1 MRLPFRDLF
10 AGLATAAATVLL
22 LAPGV
27 QAQPAPLK
35 ICLEEDSPPL
45 SFSFGP
51 RKGGFDHGV
60 AEEIAKR
67 MGRPLKVQ
75 WFESEND
82 EEAVPVWEA
91 NALLSDGL
99 CDMIAGYPL
108 LGSTLG
114 KPETDKG
121 AVPEY
126 EGMKRSERG
135 RLVKL
140 GVLSAT
146 QPYYRAS
153 YGVVVG
159 AAAEGRPIDRLADL
173 KGLRLGAEVG
183 TMASVLLFR
192 NAGGVLVDDISNV
205 SETKD
210 LLPRTAAGEFDAVL
224 IELHKFD
231 NFRRRNPDAP
241 LRWSGYVHPF
251 GVNMGLA
258 VMERH
263 GALREQV
270 NVILDAMQADGT
282 LDALAERWQMT
293 RIPPAAPWV
302 LERLTPGMLNAG

>member
-1 MRLPFRDLF
+1 MRTACGQVL
-10 AGLATAAATVLL
+10 AGVAVSALCALAMIS
-22 LAPGV
+22 GV
-27 QAQPAPLK
+27 QAQPAPLTV
-35 ICLEEDSPPL
+35 CLEEDSPPL

-60 AEEIAKR
+60 AEEIARR

-99 CDMIAGYPL
+99 CDLIAGYPL

-121 AVPEY
+121 ALPEHD
-126 EGMKRSERG
+126 GMNRAERG
-135 RLVKL
+135 RLVPL

-153 YGVVVG
+153 YGVIVG
-159 AAAEGRPIDRLADL
+159 PGAKGRQVDKLADL

-183 TMASVLLFR
+183 TMASTLLFR
-192 NAGGVLVDDISNV
+192 NSGGILADDIAHV

-210 LLPRTAAGEFDAVL
+210 LLPRFAAGEFDAVL
-224 IELHKFD
+224 IELHRFD
-231 NFRRRNPDAP
+231 NFMRRNGDAP
-241 LRWSGYVHPF
+241 LKWTGYVHPF

-258 VMERH
+258 VLERD
-263 GALREQV
+263 AVLRDKV
-270 NVILDAMQADGT
+270 NLILDEMQADGT
-282 LDALAERWQMT
+282 LDTLAKRWQMT
-293 RIPPAAPWV
+293 RVPPVAPWI

>member
-1 MRLPFRDLF
+1 MGI
-10 AGLATAAATVLL
+10 AGILVGSALSVLGMLALSGAAS
-22 LAPGV
+22 
-27 QAQPAPLK
+27 AQSAPLTV
-35 ICLEEDSPPL
+35 CLEEDSPPL

-60 AEEIAKR
+60 AEEIARR

-99 CDMIAGYPL
+99 CDLIAGYPM

-121 AVPEY
+121 ALPEHD
-126 EGMKRSERG
+126 GMNRAERG
-135 RLVKL
+135 RLVRL

-153 YGVVVG
+153 YGVIVG
-159 AAAEGRPIDRLADL
+159 PGAGDRRIDKLADL

-183 TMASVLLFR
+183 TMASTLLFR
-192 NAGGVLVDDISNV
+192 NSGGVLTDDIAHV

-210 LLPRTAAGEFDAVL
+210 LLPRFAGGEFDAVL
-224 IELHKFD
+224 IELHRFD
-231 NFRRRNPDAP
+231 NYMRRHGDAP
-241 LRWSGYVHPF
+241 LKWTGYVHPF

-258 VMERH
+258 VLERDS
-263 GALREQV
+263 ALRDRV

-282 LDALAERWQMT
+282 LDALAKRWQMT
-293 RIPPAAPWV
+293 RIPPVAPWI

>member
-1 MRLPFRDLF
+1 MRLPLRGRLT
-10 AGLATAAATVLL
+10 GLVTAAATALL
-22 LAPGV
+22 LTAGA
-27 QAQPAPLK
+27 QAQPTPLT

-67 MGRPLKVQ
+67 MGRPLKIQ

-99 CDMIAGYPL
+99 CDLIAGYPL

-126 EGMKRSERG
+126 EGMNRAERG
-135 RLVKL
+135 RLVRL

-146 QPYYRAS
+146 QPYYRAG
-153 YGVVVG
+153 YGVIVG
-159 AAAEGRPIDRLADL
+159 QAARDRAITRLADL
-173 KGLRLGAEVG
+173 KGLKLGAEVG

-210 LLPRTAAGEFDAVL
+210 LLPRTAEGEFDAVL

-231 NFRRRNPDAP
+231 NFKRRNPETP

-251 GVNMGLA
+251 GVNMGMA
-258 VMERH
+258 VLERH
-263 GALREQV
+263 GTLREQV
-270 NVILDAMQADGT
+270 NVILDAMEADGT